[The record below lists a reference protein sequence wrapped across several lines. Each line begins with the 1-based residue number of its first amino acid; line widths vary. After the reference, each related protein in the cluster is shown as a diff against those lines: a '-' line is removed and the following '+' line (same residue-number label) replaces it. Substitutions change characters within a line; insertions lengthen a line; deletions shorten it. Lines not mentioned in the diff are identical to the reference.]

1 MNLTPNPLNE
11 EDSLLLDIPF
21 KANIGPMQLQKAQI
35 FLKTNET
42 SIRKRNETCDQTEVC
57 EELEAKKERDE

>member
-1 MNLTPNPLNE
+1 M
-11 EDSLLLDIPF
+11 LDIPF